1 MILPGNDIRELVRSR
16 AVDLNIQIQP
26 AGIDLTVRDI
36 SQFMGHGAL
45 DFSNEKR
52 KLPVMSY
59 LDIREDEPLVLEKGS
74 YMIYCDPVIEIPMD
88 MIAFAQPRS
97 SLTRM
102 GCGIHSGIWD
112 PGYEGDSVF
121 VLNVYNP
128 YGMRIYKNARI
139 AQLVYVRME
148 SPAEEGYDGVYQG
161 HGTADMDFQ
170 GIGWIKKGQMVFDKK
185 TKRPECTPEIDN
197 PNETHKNMTR
207 V

>member
-1 MILPGNDIRELVRSR
+1 MIIPGYEIRDLVLSR
-16 AVDLNIQIQP
+16 GVDLNTQIQP

-36 SQFMGHGAL
+36 SKFMNEGVL

-52 KLPVMSY
+52 RLPEMSY
-59 LDIREDEPLVLEKGS
+59 MGINQDEPLVLERGS
-74 YMIYCDPVIEIPMD
+74 YMIGCDPVIKIPID

-121 VLNVYNP
+121 ILNVYNP

-139 AQLVYVRME
+139 AQLVYARME
-148 SPAEEGYDGVYQG
+148 SPATEGYDGVYQG
-161 HGTADMDFQ
+161 HGVADIKIESGSGHRIEGMQCVPGIADM
-170 GIGWIKKGQMVFDKK
+170 
-185 TKRPECTPEIDN
+185 TK
-197 PNETHKNMTR
+197 